1 MTEDVYS
8 SPSEVART
16 IGCHCGKEAQQHW
29 GHYKDGIGNNWAM
42 SAYERK
48 RVDPQTGVNYENYAH
63 KQRVLKEQ
71 GLVEADRLKSP
82 DEIEA
87 EVFDRAAAEAETRA
101 MVGSSSGML
110 RADNMDEIQKA
121 IDRQSGGGGITDTQR
136 TMLKQEDSEA
146 EQGAWGGL

>member
-1 MTEDVYS
+1 M
-8 SPSEVART
+8 
-16 IGCHCGKEAQQHW
+16 
-29 GHYKDGIGNNWAM
+29 
-42 SAYERK
+42 
-48 RVDPQTGVNYENYAH
+48 
-63 KQRVLKEQ
+63 
-71 GLVEADRLKSP
+71 EADRLKSP